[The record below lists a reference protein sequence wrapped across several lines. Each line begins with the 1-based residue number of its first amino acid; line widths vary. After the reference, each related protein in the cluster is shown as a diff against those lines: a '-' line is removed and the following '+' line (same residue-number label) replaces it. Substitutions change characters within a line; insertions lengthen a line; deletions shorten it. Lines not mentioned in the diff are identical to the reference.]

1 MSESIQKGQDFR
13 TSQRFPVHLNV
24 KVGHESGADHEECGT
39 TGNMSAAG
47 VYLVMEHSMPIGSTV
62 DFEVIVPKDAVAA
75 DHDVHLACRGRVVRT
90 EEMTEPHKTG
100 VACVIDSYEIVR
112 AADSAQED

>member
-1 MSESIQKGQDFR
+1 MSESTQKGQDFR

-24 KVGHESGADHEECGT
+24 KVGHDGGSEHLELGT

-47 VYLVMEHSMPIGSTV
+47 VYLVMEHSMEVGSTV

-75 DHDVHLACRGRVVRT
+75 DHDVHLACRGRVVRN
-90 EEMTEPHKTG
+90 EEMEDKHKTG
-100 VACVIDSYEIVR
+100 VACVIESYEIVR
-112 AADSAQED
+112 PAGSAQED